1 MSGLQRTPTKTRLSS
16 SDNAEATVSIPAVSR
31 SGLSMQHCDSAPDLT
46 TLTASIADRKKRKYE
61 GDDINIADVI
71 EEMFSRFSMEQEKRF
86 RKLQD
91 TVSVINSQNADLQ
104 KSVELLSN
112 KYDDFLTKISMLES
126 GRQEDRKTIR
136 QLEEKLESL
145 EPSIGQTIGVNI
157 DSCNIRDVYR
167 LNSQDTAKSVVVE
180 LSTVL
185 LKDKIMKAVKTFNKN
200 KNKTEK
206 LNTSHISNLNKIQKQ
221 PIFISETLMS
231 NSHRLFHLA
240 RNLQKSQGFMFCWTS
255 NGIVYL
261 RKNEGSSQI
270 RVNSESDLEKAV
282 KSN

>member
-1 MSGLQRTPTKTRLSS
+1 MMSGLQRTPTKTRLSS

-86 RKLQD
+86 RKVQD

-145 EPSIGQTIGVNI
+145 ERKSRSAGVEIRNLPKDAEI
-157 DSCNIRDVYR
+157 YRRVKDSCFVGH
-167 LNSQDTAKSVVVE
+167 QTE
-180 LSTVL
+180 LCIYGRMKVRHKFVSTV
-185 LKDKIMKAVKTFNKN
+185 
-200 KNKTEK
+200 
-206 LNTSHISNLNKIQKQ
+206 
-221 PIFISETLMS
+221 
-231 NSHRLFHLA
+231 
-240 RNLQKSQGFMFCWTS
+240 
-255 NGIVYL
+255 
-261 RKNEGSSQI
+261 SQI
-270 RVNSESDLEKAV
+270 
-282 KSN
+282 